1 MLVWNIGQRRKGRY
15 WGGEKGEGEAYGR
28 GGGREMGGGRE
39 GEWGERVNGEGIH
52 NLRLHV
58 GYEVH
63 CEVAMLLKIPSVLL

>member
-1 MLVWNIGQRRKGRY
+1 MLVWNIGQRRRGRY

-28 GGGREMGGGRE
+28 GGGREMGG
-39 GEWGERVNGEGIH
+39 RVNGEGIH